1 MESFDW
7 QKLFLGKDVHEQVIL
22 FNKTMQIFSIT
33 SFQINLLTV
42 MIKILPWIY
51 DEIKTLIK
59 RNNWFY

>member
-22 FNKTMQIFSIT
+22 FNKTIQIFSIT

>member
-1 MESFDW
+1 MQSFDW

-22 FNKTMQIFSIT
+22 FNKTIQIFSIT

>member
-22 FNKTMQIFSIT
+22 FNKTIQIFSIT

-51 DEIKTLIK
+51 DEIKTSIK

>member
-7 QKLFLGKDVHEQVIL
+7 QKLFLGKDVHKQVIL